1 MRKKLPETAAM
12 GSAELPTA
20 ARRKA
25 ATDALKEEAERS
37 WAKSDRK
44 ATTGKG
50 RSPARAGRRGV
61 ARGPDAGRKAQ

>member
-1 MRKKLPETAAM
+1 MGKKSPETAAM

-37 WAKSDRK
+37 WAEADRK
-44 ATTGKG
+44 ATTGRRG
-50 RSPARAGRRGV
+50 TGARAGRRGG